1 MDYQVLFNGAV
12 VLASFFGGWTLN
24 TITKSIERLD
34 NDVRAMPV
42 NYVARI
48 DYREDIRELKD
59 IMNKVFDRLENKVDK
74 WSLRQWLLLLPH
86 GQLLPV

>member
-24 TITKSIERLD
+24 SITKSIERLD
-34 NDVRAMPV
+34 SDVRAMPTT
-42 NYVARI
+42 YVARI
-48 DYREDIRELKD
+48 DYREDIRELKE

-74 WSLRQWLLLLPH
+74 
-86 GQLLPV
+86 

>member
-34 NDVRAMPV
+34 NDVRSMPV

-48 DYREDIRELKD
+48 DYREDIRELKE
-59 IMNKVFDRLENKVDK
+59 IMNKVFDRLDNKVDK
-74 WSLRQWLLLLPH
+74 
-86 GQLLPV
+86 

>member
-12 VLASFFGGWTLN
+12 VVASFFGGWTLN
-24 TITKSIERLD
+24 SITKTIERLD
-34 NDVRAMPV
+34 ADVRALPL

-59 IMNKVFDRLENKVDK
+59 IMNKVFERLENKADK
-74 WSLRQWLLLLPH
+74 
-86 GQLLPV
+86 

>member
-12 VLASFFGGWTLN
+12 VVASFFGGWTLN

-34 NDVRAMPV
+34 SDVRAMPV

-48 DYREDIRELKD
+48 DYREDIRELKE

-74 WSLRQWLLLLPH
+74 
-86 GQLLPV
+86 

>member
-12 VLASFFGGWTLN
+12 VVASFFGGWTLN
-24 TITKSIERLD
+24 SITRSIERLD
-34 NDVRAMPV
+34 MDVRAMPV

-59 IMNKVFDRLENKVDK
+59 IMNKVFDRLETKVDK
-74 WSLRQWLLLLPH
+74 
-86 GQLLPV
+86 

>member
-12 VLASFFGGWTLN
+12 VIASFFGGWTLN
-24 TITKSIERLD
+24 TITRSLERLD
-34 NDVRAMPV
+34 ADVRALPS

-48 DYREDIRELKD
+48 DYREDIRELKE

-74 WSLRQWLLLLPH
+74 
-86 GQLLPV
+86 